1 MMHIHSPVL
10 LDLNTQRDLLTPELH
25 PHSTTTDAASGAY
38 PLVHAEKLLDPLKRV
53 FSWAQKLKI
62 PVVSTRLRYLM
73 APMPGSGPGGSV
85 NPAAPKMQPRL
96 ICNPQTSG
104 YQKLPST
111 LLRKRREMPL
121 DCGTDLPVE
130 GFRSVQQYIF
140 DLPSLNPF
148 ECPRLDRLL
157 SESEVGVWV
166 LIGAPLEWTVRTA
179 VLGLLQRRQKV
190 AVVSDAIGQWD
201 PYEGDMALRQIES
214 KNITWY
220 TAAQLVEK
228 LGHPQPIRP
237 TLAALGIPALRTR
250 PNHAT
255 TPAPSLVRPARHNS
269 PPARKSAGTRSK
281 QASRQYR

>member
-10 LDLNTQRDLLTPELH
+10 LDLNTQRDLFTSELH
-25 PHSTTTDAASGAY
+25 PNTAPPGVESGGY

-53 FSWAQKLKI
+53 YSWVQKLKI

-73 APMPGSGPGGSV
+73 APLPGSGPGGSGV
-85 NPAAPKMQPRL
+85 LRPAAPKMTPRL
-96 ICNPQTSG
+96 ICNPQTPG

-121 DCGTDLPVE
+121 DCGTDLPVD
-130 GFRSVQQYIF
+130 GFKTVQQYVF

-157 SESEVGVWV
+157 SESEVGVWILV
-166 LIGAPLEWTVRTA
+166 GAPLEWTVRTA

-220 TAAQLVEK
+220 TAAQLIEK
-228 LGHPQPIRP
+228 LGHPEPIRP
-237 TLAALGIPALRTR
+237 SLLGIPALRPRT
-250 PNHAT
+250 PQASI
-255 TPAPSLVRPARHNS
+255 PAPGLVRPARHNA
-269 PPARKSAGTRSK
+269 PAAQKSVRARSK